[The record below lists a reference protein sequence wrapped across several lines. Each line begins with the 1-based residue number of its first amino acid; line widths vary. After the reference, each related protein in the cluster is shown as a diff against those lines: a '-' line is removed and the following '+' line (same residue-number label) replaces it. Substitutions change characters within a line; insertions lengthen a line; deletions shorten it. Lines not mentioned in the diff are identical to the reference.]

1 MNAKRIIL
9 ATIAVGIVAFMVI
22 GAITAISD
30 PSNKTR
36 NITVYQKH
44 EKPTLVCLNAG
55 VMSTCTQENQ
65 YWINDTKATKEVY
78 DQVKIYKEYE
88 CKLGFDKIEECTEKK
103 EQ

>member
-9 ATIAVGIVAFMVI
+9 AAIAVGIVALMVI
-22 GAITAISD
+22 GAISD
-30 PSNKTR
+30 LPNRTR

-44 EKPTLVCLNAG
+44 EKPTLVCTHVG
-55 VMSTCTQENQ
+55 IMSTCAQENQ

-88 CKLGFDKIEECTEKK
+88 CKLGFEKIEECTEKK
-103 EQ
+103 

>member
-9 ATIAVGIVAFMVI
+9 AIIVVGIVAFM
-22 GAITAISD
+22 AISAIPD
-30 PSNKTR
+30 PPNKTR

-55 VMSTCTQENQ
+55 AMSTCTQENQ
-65 YWINDTKATKEVY
+65 YWINDMTATKEVY

-103 EQ
+103 